1 MEANT
6 GIQKEQPDL
15 SPTDEMKTLTSQ
27 EELTSADQ
35 HLDQSQIDMSDMI
48 TSETLT
54 GAVTPIGVESPLDP
68 NHVCFYGLLSVQEG
82 GDSDAT
88 GGDIQ
93 LGEGGNGIGRW
104 SAVGHEKLMRG
115 LGLYG
120 KDWRRISNIVPSS
133 LCGHV

>member
-68 NHVCFYGLLSVQEG
+68 NHVCLYGLLSVQ
-82 GDSDAT
+82 
-88 GGDIQ
+88 
-93 LGEGGNGIGRW
+93 
-104 SAVGHEKLMRG
+104 
-115 LGLYG
+115 
-120 KDWRRISNIVPSS
+120 
-133 LCGHV
+133 

>member
-68 NHVCFYGLLSVQEG
+68 NHVCFYEG
-82 GDSDAT
+82 DRDET

-93 LGEGGNGIGRW
+93 IGEGGNNIGRW
-104 SAVGHEKLMRG
+104 SAAEHEQFLKG
-115 LGLYG
+115 LDLYG